1 MPTVAALIL
10 DWNDFTAERTV
21 SLPERPGV
29 GYRTLS
35 RVTLRLHDTAARK
48 VRDFQPVLPG
58 RASVY
63 VCGAT
68 VQGAPHL
75 GHLRS
80 AVSFDILVRWLEAS
94 GYTVTY
100 CRNVTDVDD
109 KILRAAAAEGIAW
122 WALAVR
128 NARSFA
134 DAYRL
139 LGCRLPDVDPRAAGH
154 IPDMIALMERLFA
167 ADHAYEAG
175 GDVYFDVRTAA
186 GYGSPSRPRPG
197 EVRPGG
203 GGGPRDEGAR
213 ARERGPR

>member
-21 SLPERPGV
+21 SLPARPGV

-35 RVTLRLHDTAARK
+35 RVTLRLHDTASRT
-48 VRDFQPVLPG
+48 VREFQPVAPG
-58 RASVY
+58 RAGVY

-68 VQGAPHL
+68 VQGTPHL

-80 AVSFDILVRWLEAS
+80 AVCFDVLVRWLEAS
-94 GYTVTY
+94 GYSVTY

-122 WALAVR
+122 WALAER
-128 NARSFA
+128 NARAFSH
-134 DAYRL
+134 AYEL
-139 LGCRLPDVDPRAAGH
+139 LGCRVPDVEPRAAGH

-167 ADHAYEAG
+167 AGHAYQAG

-186 GYGSPSRPRPG
+186 GYRGLSGQR
-197 EVRPGG
+197 VGG
-203 GGGPRDEGAR
+203 
-213 ARERGPR
+213 